1 MMMRSTCPDDTG
13 TRLSTIR
20 RGVMGTLSATAL
32 AALLLAACGDALAHV
47 TPQVIP
53 LVPPASNST
62 QVGFIRV
69 VNRSDSSGSVSI
81 EAIDD
86 TGERFDAITLSLGAK
101 ESVNFSSTD
110 LEQGNSSKGLS
121 GGVGDGEGNWRLEL
135 SSDDLDFEAL
145 AYIQTGNGFLT
156 SMHDVV
162 AAESRGRYRVPMFNP
177 ESDTQQ
183 TSRLRLI
190 NPGTRDVDVTIAG
203 LDDEGTDAPDGDV
216 TVSLPAG
223 EARMLTA
230 AQLESGDD
238 DDDEIDGQLGD
249 GDGKW
254 TLFVSAEHP
263 IQVMSL
269 LLNEDGN
276 LTNLSGTPYEPHAD
290 LPICN
295 DELTVEGNDEGHGT
309 LETAVSLGNLTEVA
323 TVRARAGM
331 VNSESN
337 ENGYYRFTLDD
348 TRTMRLELRNLTRN
362 ADLYLLNQLGQDV
375 YYSSTRSTN
384 GGTFDESIV
393 WTLDAGTYFVRV
405 QAKVDGDLRYQIR
418 YSNDSRVPRRRIPS
432 AFDLGDLSEVKV
444 VRALE
449 HQINATRNETC
460 RFHRAYYRFT
470 LDDTRTMRFELR
482 NLTRNA
488 DLYLLNQ
495 LGQDVYYSSTR
506 STNGGTFDESIVW
519 TLDAGTYY
527 IQVEAETTSTS
538 DTDYELLYSNDS
550 RVPGRT
556 RSSAFDLGDLTD
568 VMEVRT
574 RSGEINPARNETA
587 LFLRHYYGFTVADTR
602 TMRFEL
608 HNLTG
613 NADLYLLNQLGQDVY
628 YSSTRSTNSG
638 TFDES
643 ILWTLDAGTYFIRV
657 EAATTSTRTI
667 SYELRYGPG
676 S

>member
-1 MMMRSTCPDDTG
+1 MMMRSICRDDTDSKP
-13 TRLSTIR
+13 STIR
-20 RGVMGTLSATAL
+20 RGVRGTLPAIAL
-32 AALLLAACGDALAHV
+32 VALLPVACEDAFAHG

-62 QVGFIRV
+62 QVGFVRV
-69 VNRSDSSGSVSI
+69 VNRSESSGSVSI

-86 TGERFDAITLSLGAK
+86 TGERFGPITLSLGAK
-101 ESVNFSSTD
+101 ESANFSSTD

-135 SSDDLDFEAL
+135 SSDLDFEAL

-156 SMHDVV
+156 SMHDIV
-162 AAESRGRYRVPMFNP
+162 AEESSGRYRVPMFNP

-203 LDDEGTDAPDGDV
+203 LDDEGMDAPDGEV
-216 TVSLPAG
+216 TLSLPTG

-230 AQLESGDD
+230 EQLESGDD
-238 DDDEIDGQLGD
+238 DDDEIVGQLGD

-254 TLFVSAEHP
+254 TLFVSAGHP
-263 IQVMSL
+263 IHVMSL

-276 LTNLSGTPYEPHAD
+276 LTNLSRTPYKPHAFSTD
-290 LPICN
+290 CN
-295 DELTVEGNDEGHGT
+295 DELTVEGNDDGHGT
-309 LETAVSLGNLTEVA
+309 TDTAVSLGNLTEVA
-323 TVRARAGM
+323 TVRARAGT
-331 VNSESN
+331 VNSESS
-337 ENGYYRFTLDD
+337 ENGYYRFTL
-348 TRTMRLELRNLTRN
+348 
-362 ADLYLLNQLGQDV
+362 G
-375 YYSSTRSTN
+375 
-384 GGTFDESIV
+384 
-393 WTLDAGTYFVRV
+393 
-405 QAKVDGDLRYQIR
+405 
-418 YSNDSRVPRRRIPS
+418 
-432 AFDLGDLSEVKV
+432 
-444 VRALE
+444 
-449 HQINATRNETC
+449 
-460 RFHRAYYRFT
+460 
-470 LDDTRTMRFELR
+470 DTRTMRFELR

-488 DLYLLNQ
+488 DLWLLNQ
-495 LGQDVYYSSTR
+495 LGQEVDYGDTR

-527 IQVEAETTSTS
+527 IRVQAKVDGDLRYQLRYSNDSRVPRRTIPSAFDIGDLTEDADVRALEHEINATRNETCRFHHAYYRFTLDDTRTMRFELRNLTRDADLWLLNQLGQEVDYGDTRSTKGGTFDESIVWTLDAGTYYIRVEAETASTS

-556 RSSAFDLGDLTD
+556 RSSAFDLGDLTE
-568 VMEVRT
+568 VTEVRT
-574 RSGEINPARNETA
+574 RLGEINPARNETS
-587 LFLRHYYGFTVADTR
+587 LFRRHHYRFTVTDTR
-602 TMRFEL
+602 SMSFSLR
-608 HNLTG
+608 NLTG
-613 NADLYLLNQLGQDVY
+613 DADLWLLNQLGQEVDY
-628 YSSTRSTNSG
+628 GDTRSTNSG

-643 ILWTLDAGTYFIRV
+643 IVWTLNAGTYYIRV